1 MISPSFSIL
10 YPDFRKFMPRWFA
23 DKLHWGAERSQ
34 GCSSFKNKLLF
45 WVREEYFNCSLSVEN
60 IKEPILMEDV
70 KVTESR
76 IMQESNVFNYEKNV
90 VQRLPCSTAQQ
101 IICLHKR
108 RHLSRCKSCS
118 CQLARLIS
126 KHFYVSLVLFLLLL
140 ALFQIIMWYVIYN
153 GLYNFVLSG

>member
-1 MISPSFSIL
+1 
-10 YPDFRKFMPRWFA
+10 
-23 DKLHWGAERSQ
+23 
-34 GCSSFKNKLLF
+34 
-45 WVREEYFNCSLSVEN
+45 
-60 IKEPILMEDV
+60 MEDV

-90 VQRLPCSTAQQ
+90 VQRQ

-140 ALFQIIMWYVIYN
+140 ALFQIIM
-153 GLYNFVLSG
+153 